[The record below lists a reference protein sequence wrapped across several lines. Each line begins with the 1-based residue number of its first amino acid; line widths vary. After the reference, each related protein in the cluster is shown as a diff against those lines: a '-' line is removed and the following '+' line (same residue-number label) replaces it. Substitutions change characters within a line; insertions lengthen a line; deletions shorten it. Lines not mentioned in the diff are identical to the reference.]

1 MADELHGDLTQAQRK
16 RVLEDF
22 KKAKLQILVAT
33 DLATRGLDIEGL
45 THVYNYDL
53 PIDAESYIHRI
64 GRTGRGGAEGVS
76 VTLATLKDYDK
87 LRKIEAAIKNKL
99 VKVREQESRQR
110 IKHRDNEKKRIA
122 NEKMAREHDEK
133 KSFKQ
138 RKVVKQSIIKNK
150 KSRLKNKTKRK

>member
-1 MADELHGDLTQAQRK
+1 M
-16 RVLEDF
+16 
-22 KKAKLQILVAT
+22 
-33 DLATRGLDIEGL
+33 
-45 THVYNYDL
+45 

-76 VTLATLKDYDK
+76 VTLATAKDYDK

-110 IKHRDNEKKRIA
+110 IKRRDNEKKRIA
-122 NEKMAREHDEK
+122 DEK
-133 KSFKQ
+133 AAARGRSEKKPFKQ